1 MDVVTLHA
9 VAGKVVDTA
18 ERCSK
23 KLHARKDLPESDKLH
38 VLLVRAT
45 YNRGIKES
53 IFKVGVAS
61 QKLLAKEGS
70 IFHIFPQT
78 YAERVLRQV
87 R

>member
-9 VAGKVVDTA
+9 VAGKVIDTA
-18 ERCSK
+18 ERRSE
-23 KLHARKDLPESDKLH
+23 KLHARKDLPKSDKLY

-45 YNRGIKES
+45 YNGGIEES

-78 YAERVLRQV
+78 DAERVLRQV

>member
-18 ERCSK
+18 ERCSE
-23 KLHARKDLPESDKLH
+23 KLHARKDLPKSDKLH

-70 IFHIFPQT
+70 IFHIFPKT
-78 YAERVLRQV
+78 NAERVLRQV

>member
-1 MDVVTLHA
+1 MDIVTLHA
-9 VAGKVVDTA
+9 VAGKVIDTA
-18 ERCSK
+18 KRSSEE
-23 KLHARKDLPESDKLH
+23 LHARENLPKSDKLD
-38 VLLVRAT
+38 VVPVRAT

-53 IFKVGVAS
+53 IFKVGVAG

-78 YAERVLRQV
+78 NAERVLRQV